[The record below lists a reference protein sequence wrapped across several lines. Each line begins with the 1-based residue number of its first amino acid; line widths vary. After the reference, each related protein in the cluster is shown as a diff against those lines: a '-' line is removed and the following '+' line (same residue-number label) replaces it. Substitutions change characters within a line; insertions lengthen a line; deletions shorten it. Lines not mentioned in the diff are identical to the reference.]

1 MLKQIYNILRTRLQ
15 QKQKQKEIFEKIQI
29 GDMLWC
35 SMPLDRKKLEQ
46 IASNHRIR
54 PYLVVK
60 KERKFLL
67 CYQSSSKNKENINNY
82 EKYSINSG
90 KYRNKKTSFIDL
102 RDVKRVKI
110 KNIQLEFVK
119 LNQIDI
125 KKIEKR
131 ICIGKNRGNHK
142 LIRFNEP
149 IYIEEGDVIKK
160 DEKLYYVYAEDNVN
174 IYCFKIQKRM
184 KGNQKLKPITINGK
198 TYYTNFKE
206 LVTIKRSEKA
216 EINNIAYKEEIL
228 QILEQKKSLKANT
241 YSKIEENIRRD
252 NNKFQIGSVFKYGNS
267 NVMYLYSR
275 ANKHYGVDLLWYSIK
290 PRIFEIKEI
299 QRRKL
304 IKTKDLEEINKVLE
318 FLIEKNV
325 QNSEVER
332 LYQYVRNLLFSS
344 VV

>member
-1 MLKQIYNILRTRLQ
+1 MIKQICDILRRKIQ
-15 QKQKQKEIFEKIQI
+15 QRQKQKEIFEKTQV

-35 SMPLDRKKLEQ
+35 SMPLSKKDIEQ
-46 IASNHRIR
+46 IDASHRIR

-60 KERKFLL
+60 KEEKFLL
-67 CYQSSSKNKENINNY
+67 CYQSSSKNRENINNY
-82 EKYSINSG
+82 EKYSIKSG
-90 KYRNKKTSFIDL
+90 KYRNKKTSWIDL
-102 RDVKRVKI
+102 TEVKKVKI

-119 LNQIDI
+119 LNEIDI

-131 ICIGKNRGNHK
+131 ICIGLNRGNNK

-149 IYIEEGDVIKK
+149 IYIEEGDVINKNDK
-160 DEKLYYVYAEDNVN
+160 SYYIYAEDNVN
-174 IYCFKIQKRM
+174 IYGFRIQKKR
-184 KGNQKLKPITINGK
+184 KKNQKLKPIEINGK

-206 LVTIKRSEKA
+206 LTTIKRNEKIK
-216 EINNIAYKEEIL
+216 INNIAYKEEIL

-241 YSKIEENIRRD
+241 YNKIEEIIKRD
-252 NNKFQIGSVFKYGNS
+252 NNEFQMGSVFKYGNS
-267 NVMYLYSR
+267 NVMYLYSH
-275 ANKHYGVDLLWYSIK
+275 ANRHYGVDLLWYSIK

-304 IKTKDLEEINKVLE
+304 IETKDLKEMNKILE

-325 QNSEVER
+325 QNNEVER